1 MLHIRKILLR
11 GSKQKDALV
20 EFALGANVL
29 AGDSD
34 TGKSYLVY
42 CLDYI
47 FGADEMR
54 KRIPEAERY
63 SQLYVEF
70 ENSKGSVLTLER
82 SLAGGQLAAHDL
94 PIDEIREPGRAIFS
108 KRTKG
113 SGADVTAVLFHFAG
127 IGEAQLRKNDRGETQ
142 RLTIRTMLPV
152 FVVDEVSIIDD
163 RSSPVLGTGGFDRT
177 ARKRMLSYLLTG
189 KDDTGI
195 VAAER
200 DDIVRARISARLGVI
215 DDLLNPLEQKWKDQ
229 PADQTEQSIE
239 RLDATIASL
248 SQSLD
253 DTSAERETL
262 EEERRE
268 AVAVR
273 QKADS
278 QILAIDELLARYK
291 LLDERYGSDL
301 ERLDFVAEGSHFFD
315 ALQEVCCPLCD
326 QLMTPDHA
334 HTAEGR
340 SAGIYDAARAEA
352 AKILTLRTD
361 LSAAIESLN
370 ARREQWSVQ
379 KLQSGQTLDRVDK
392 RIFTILAPTAQSIT
406 DRLDRLVTRRVE
418 LEAERKDQDQIQ
430 TLRALK
436 GELERATQ
444 ADDGASKWE
453 PLPSSALRKFCREI
467 EAVLKDWQW
476 SSGPRVEFDQTEYDI
491 IVDGQDRRSHGKGV
505 RAVLYAAFAVGL
517 LRYCASN
524 DLPHPGLVVIDS
536 PLTSYKKGKPSAE
549 GGDKPVDAGIE
560 AAFWN
565 SLKTAVSGTQVIVI
579 ENKEPPGETA
589 AAVHYEWFAGE
600 NALPD
605 ERRGFIPS

>member
-1 MLHIRKILLR
+1 MLRVRKILLR
-11 GSKQKDALV
+11 GAGQEDALV
-20 EFALGANVL
+20 EFAPGSNVL

-54 KRIPEAERY
+54 KRIPEAELY
-63 SQLYVEF
+63 SQLYIEF
-70 ENSKGSVLTLER
+70 ENSKGCVLTLER

-94 PIDEIREPGRAIFS
+94 AIDAIRQPGKTILS
-108 KRTKG
+108 KRTRG
-113 SGADVTAVLFHFAG
+113 SGDDVTAVLFPFAG

-177 ARKRMLSYLLTG
+177 ARKRMMSYLLSG

-215 DDLLNPLEQKWKDQ
+215 DDLLNPLEQRWKDQ
-229 PADQTEQSIE
+229 SFDETEQSIE

-253 DTSAERETL
+253 DTSVERETL
-262 EEERRE
+262 EEERRD

-278 QILAIDELLARYK
+278 QILAIDELLGRYK

-315 ALQEVCCPLCD
+315 ALQEVRCPLCD
-326 QLMTPDHA
+326 QLMTSDHA
-334 HTAEGR
+334 HTAQER

-352 AKILTLRTD
+352 AKILALRTD
-361 LSAAIESLN
+361 LSAAIASLN
-370 ARREQWSVQ
+370 ARREQWS
-379 KLQSGQTLDRVDK
+379 LQSSRGGGTLERVDK
-392 RIFTILAPTAQSIT
+392 RIATILAPAAQSIT

-418 LEAERKDQDQIQ
+418 MEAARKDQDQIQ

-436 GELERATQ
+436 GELQRATQ
-444 ADDGASKWE
+444 ADDGVSKWE
-453 PLPSSALRKFCREI
+453 PLPSSALRKFCQEI
-467 EAVLKDWQW
+467 EAVLKDWKW
-476 SSGPRVEFDQTEYDI
+476 GPEPRVEFDQTEYDI

-505 RAVLYAAFAVGL
+505 RAVLYAAFAIGL

-524 DLPHPGLVVIDS
+524 DLPHLGLVVIDS
-536 PLTSYKKGKPSAE
+536 PLTSYKKGKSSAN

-560 AAFWN
+560 AAFWT
-565 SLKTAVSGTQVIVI
+565 SLKTVPPDTQIIVI
-579 ENKEPPGETA
+579 ENKEPPEDIA

-600 NALPD
+600 NALPGQ
-605 ERRGFIPS
+605 RRGFIPG